1 MDTIHQPVMLEEVVR
16 GLHIEPEGIVV
27 DATIGAGGHA
37 EAILQ
42 QLGSRGILIGIDW
55 DGDALGFA
63 KKRLAKYSKQV
74 KTCRENFAN
83 LEAILGG
90 VGVEQVDGVLFDLG
104 ISSLQLARA
113 KRGFGFQ
120 LDGPLDMR
128 MDSRRKLNAAILVNR
143 TSREE
148 LARLFRR
155 YGEEKKAG
163 QIARAIEFR
172 RRRKEI
178 RSTKELADLVAGVVG
193 KSPRSRIHPATRTF
207 MALRIAVND
216 ELANL
221 ERGLEAAVRLLAP
234 GGRLCA
240 ISFHS
245 LEDRIVKRAFVRGAR
260 GCVCPPEL
268 PVCAC
273 ERKPLLRIVT
283 KRPMLPSADE
293 VAANPRCRSAK
304 MRIAERTEEAF

>member
-1 MDTIHQPVMLEEVVR
+1 MDTIHQPVMLEEVVE
-16 GLHIEPEGIVV
+16 GLHIKSHGIYV

-63 KKRLAKYSKQV
+63 RTRLARYSGRV
-74 KTCRENFAN
+74 KICRENFAN

-128 MDSRRKLNAAILVNR
+128 MDSRRKLNAAILVNG
-143 TSREE
+143 TPREE
-148 LARLFRR
+148 LAGLLRR
-155 YGEEKKAG
+155 YGEEKKAK
-163 QIARAIEFR
+163 QIARAIEVRLR
-172 RRRKEI
+172 RSAI
-178 RSTKELADLVAGVVG
+178 RTTKELADLVAKVVG
-193 KSPRSRIHPATRTF
+193 RSPRSRIHPATRTF

-216 ELANL
+216 EMANL
-221 ERGLEAAVRLLAP
+221 DAGLKAAVRVLGP

-245 LEDRIVKRAFVRGAR
+245 LEDRIVKRAFARFAR

-273 ERKPLLRIVT
+273 ERKPVLTIVT
-283 KRPMLPSADE
+283 KRPTRPRAEE

-304 MRIAERTEEAF
+304 MRIAERTKEAF

>member
-16 GLHIEPEGIVV
+16 GLHIKSHGIYV

-55 DGDALGFA
+55 DGDALRFA
-63 KKRLAKYSKQV
+63 KERLAKYSGQV
-74 KTCRENFAN
+74 KACRENFAN

-143 TSREE
+143 TPREE

-163 QIARAIEFR
+163 QIARAIELR
-172 RRRKEI
+172 RRRKKI
-178 RSTKELADLVAGVVG
+178 RGTKELADLVAEVVG

-221 ERGLEAAVRLLAP
+221 ERGLKAAVRLLAP

-245 LEDRIVKRAFVRGAR
+245 LEDRIVKRAFAREAR
-260 GCVCPPEL
+260 GCTCPPEL

-273 ERKPLLRIVT
+273 GRKSLLRIVT
-283 KRPMLPSADE
+283 KRPKSPSADE

-304 MRIAERTEEAF
+304 MRIAERTKEDF